1 MASLPAW
8 PNTTTRLNPPDG
20 GLAVPD
26 SLHALFAARLDA
38 LHPGVRRL
46 VADAAVLGTTFP
58 AEALITVSGQDEA
71 VIRAALDELVRR
83 EIFTV
88 SADLLS
94 PERGSY
100 QFAQDMLRQVA
111 YDTLSRR
118 DRKERHLKVATHL
131 RASFPS
137 DGDQVADVIARHYL
151 DALESVPTDPDAGQI
166 REQATD
172 ALIRAAERAE
182 RAGAPAL
189 AATSY
194 AAAARLSQ
202 ADTVGGQQTA
212 AAGLGANGRAA
223 LGVRAQNHSRAA
235 LPGGSDAGLPGQP
248 GLH

>member
-1 MASLPAW
+1 
-8 PNTTTRLNPPDG
+8 
-20 GLAVPD
+20 
-26 SLHALFAARLDA
+26 
-38 LHPGVRRL
+38 
-46 VADAAVLGTTFP
+46 
-58 AEALITVSGQDEA
+58 
-71 VIRAALDELVRR
+71 
-83 EIFTV
+83 
-88 SADLLS
+88 
-94 PERGSY
+94 
-100 QFAQDMLRQVA
+100 MLRQVA

-202 ADTVGGQQTA
+202 AGTVGGQQTA
-212 AAGLGANGRAA
+212 AAGLWEHAAGADLANADWATAIEHIGHAGELYRQCGDFRAAARAQAIAGRA
-223 LGVRAQNHSRAA
+223 LRLRGRHAQAQEQLTAA
-235 LPGGSDAGLPGQP
+235 VAVLRTDPG
-248 GLH
+248 